1 MNSTKLIKIPKHI
14 TIIYDKKKKI
24 IVVIGPIKT
33 QSIKLQL
40 KLKIIKKLNYIVVTC
55 NSFKKMSNNES
66 RNVKALQGTTAALI
80 KKSFVEV
87 TYLIYKKLKL
97 VGVGYK
103 VLIANSFDSKLLILK
118 LGLSHPLY
126 FKIPETLKIVSLK
139 LTKLFVYGTS
149 YQDVSQ
155 ISSTIRSYKKPEPY
169 KGKGF
174 LYDNEK
180 IVLKEGKKV

>member
-1 MNSTKLIKIPKHI
+1 MNKIKLIRIPKHV
-14 TIIYDKKKKI
+14 TIIYDIKKKL
-24 IVVIGPIKT
+24 IVIIGPLKT
-33 QSIKLQL
+33 KTIKLQL
-40 KLKIIKKLNYIVVTC
+40 KLKIIKKLNSLGVTC
-55 NSFKKMSNNES
+55 DSFTKMSNNKS
-66 RNVKALQGTTAALI
+66 KNIKALQGTTVALI
-80 KKSFVEV
+80 KKSFIEV

-103 VLIANSFDSKLLILK
+103 VFMANTFDSKLLIFK

-126 FKIPETLKIVSLK
+126 FKVPETLKVISLK

-149 YQDVSQ
+149 HQEISQVS
-155 ISSTIRSYKKPEPY
+155 SLIRSYKKPEPY

-180 IVLKEGKKV
+180 ILLKEGKKV